1 MPQRGAKLVTSHY
14 AHSIKLTVQNAADRT
29 IRQEMADLTP
39 KQRAFIRQYII
50 DRNGTQAAIR
60 AGYSPKTAQEQA
72 SRLLSNVMIRRVLNG
87 AEKVQAAHCEVSIER
102 LTEQLYEDRTLAREN
117 GQPAAAVSA
126 LMGIAKLHGLL
137 IDKKEIRSGPLD
149 AKSDDE
155 LDAIIRG
162 AAAEAKISLGVEGK
176 GPATKH

>member
-1 MPQRGAKLVTSHY
+1 MS
-14 AHSIKLTVQNAADRT
+14 
-29 IRQEMADLTP
+29 DLTP
-39 KQRAFIRQYII
+39 KQRAFLREYII

-60 AGYSPKTAQEQA
+60 AGYSKNGADVA
-72 SRLLSNVMIRRVLNG
+72 AIRLLADARIKKILDDAQN
-87 AEKVQAAHCEVSIER
+87 VQAARAEISIER
-102 LTEQLYEDRTLAREN
+102 LTKELYEDRDLAREK

-162 AAAEAKISLGVEGK
+162 AAAEAKISLGVEGE

>member
-1 MPQRGAKLVTSHY
+1 MT
-14 AHSIKLTVQNAADRT
+14 
-29 IRQEMADLTP
+29 DLTP
-39 KQRAFIRQYII
+39 KQRAFIREYII

-60 AGYSPKTAQEQA
+60 AGYSKNGADVA
-72 SRLLSNVMIRRVLNG
+72 AIRLLGDARIKKILDDAQN
-87 AEKVQAAHCEVSIER
+87 VQAARGEISIER
-102 LTEQLYEDRTLAREN
+102 LTKELYEDRDLARGN

-162 AAAEAKISLGVEGK
+162 AAAEAKISLGLEGE